1 MKHSLVDLKH
11 KEAKNMKAKS
21 KFMLIYEEIMEKL
34 VEIENSPISFKFSL
48 NEKGEIISTFSDVD
62 EEGNVIVITSVNAGK
77 KTNFNVQEQ
86 EEDPKF
92 MDEKQFMMNFQKTYE
107 SYKKAL
113 DKYKKENKL
122 EHNNTD
128 VVIVDKSST
137 PVPEIK
143 SFSEILKQADA
154 NPKSDGTEIKTKST
168 IFTFKKELDDQYKNI
183 AYANF
188 ILLNPDPEDD
198 ELTKYDATALIKI
211 SDKNSVIMK
220 IKLNNSTTGEEVE
233 SITSSDLKEKY
244 PNVFNDLR
252 SAISMFEKEANQNK
266 IDAE

>member
-1 MKHSLVDLKH
+1 
-11 KEAKNMKAKS
+11 MKAKS

-48 NEKGEIISTFSDVD
+48 NEKGEITSTFSDVN
-62 EEGNVIVITSVNAGK
+62 EEGNVIVITSVNDGK

-107 SYKKAL
+107 NYKKAL

-128 VVIVDKSST
+128 AVIVDKSST
-137 PVPEIK
+137 LIPEVK

-168 IFTFKKELDDQYKNI
+168 IFTFKKANDEKYKDL
-183 AYANF
+183 AFANF
-188 ILLNPDPEDD
+188 ILINSNPDNDS
-198 ELTKYDATALIKI
+198 ELTKYDATAVIKLAG
-211 SDKNSVIMK
+211 KNSVIAK
-220 IKLNNSTTGEEVE
+220 IQLNDPTNNETIET
-233 SITSSDLKEKY
+233 ITASDLKSKY
-244 PNVFNDLR
+244 PDVFNDLR
-252 SAISMFEKEANQNK
+252 NATSMFEKEANQDNLNAK
-266 IDAE
+266 

>member
-1 MKHSLVDLKH
+1 
-11 KEAKNMKAKS
+11 MKAKS

-48 NEKGEIISTFSDVD
+48 NEKGEITSTFSDVN
-62 EEGNVIVITSVNAGK
+62 EEGNVIVITSVNDGK

-107 SYKKAL
+107 NYKKAL

-128 VVIVDKSST
+128 AVIVDKSST
-137 PVPEIK
+137 LIPEVK

-168 IFTFKKELDDQYKNI
+168 IFTFKKVNDEKYKNL
-183 AYANF
+183 AFANF
-188 ILLNPDPEDD
+188 ILINSNPDNDS
-198 ELTKYDATALIKI
+198 ELTKYDATAVIKLAG
-211 SDKNSVIMK
+211 KNSVITQ
-220 IKLNNSTTGEEVE
+220 IKLNNPTNNETIET
-233 SITSSDLKEKY
+233 ITASDFKTKY
-244 PNVFNDLR
+244 PDVYDDLR
-252 SAISMFEKEANQNK
+252 NATSMFEKEVNQN
-266 IDAE
+266 ELNV

>member
-1 MKHSLVDLKH
+1 
-11 KEAKNMKAKS
+11 MKAKS

-48 NEKGEIISTFSDVD
+48 NEKGEITSTFSDVN
-62 EEGNVIVITSVNAGK
+62 EEGNVIVITSVNDGK

-107 SYKKAL
+107 NYKKAL

-128 VVIVDKSST
+128 AVIVDKSST
-137 PVPEIK
+137 LIPEVK

-168 IFTFKKELDDQYKNI
+168 IFTFKKANDEKYKDL
-183 AYANF
+183 AFANF
-188 ILLNPDPEDD
+188 ILINSNPDNDS
-198 ELTKYDATALIKI
+198 ELTKYDATAVIKLAG
-211 SDKNSVIMK
+211 KNSVIAK
-220 IKLNNSTTGEEVE
+220 IQLNDPTNNETIET
-233 SITSSDLKEKY
+233 ITASDLKSKY
-244 PNVFNDLR
+244 PDVYDDLR
-252 SAISMFEKEANQNK
+252 NAIKMFEKEANQNELNVK
-266 IDAE
+266 